1 VKMTDQTKSAEPT
14 EMKEPTAEE
23 RLSALEQALA
33 CLGDHVSPGHRK
45 TLEPYF
51 NWRKSVAS

>member
-1 VKMTDQTKSAEPT
+1 MTDQTKSAEPT